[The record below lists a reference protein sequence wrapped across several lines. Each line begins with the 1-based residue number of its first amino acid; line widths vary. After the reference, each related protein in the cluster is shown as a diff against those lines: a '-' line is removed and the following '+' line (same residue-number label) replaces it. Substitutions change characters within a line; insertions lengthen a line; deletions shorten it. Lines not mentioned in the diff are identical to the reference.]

1 MKTHE
6 HRNKMVLKK
15 VAMERREARAA
26 SRWEGCKARI
36 RHVAGSMMRTQRAEE
51 IDRMVEGVIKRY
63 LRGAKR

>member
-1 MKTHE
+1 
-6 HRNKMVLKK
+6 
-15 VAMERREARAA
+15 MERREARAA